1 MSLQSDF
8 VSRKSAGTKLRGKVA
23 VVTGASK
30 GIGASIAKELAAQ
43 GAAVVV
49 NYASSKEGA
58 EKVVGEITG
67 AGGRA
72 RAVGG
77 NVARPEEIQTL
88 FDEAKKAYG
97 KVDILVNNAGLYRF
111 APLDDITVESI
122 ATMFDVN
129 VKGLLLATK
138 AAVAMFPV
146 EGGSVI
152 NIGSNAGEQGPA
164 EAAVY
169 SGTKGAVNSITRS
182 LARELGPKKIRVNAL
197 NPGPVETEGLDASG
211 VAESDWG
218 KQMRKNTPLG
228 RFGHPDDIAS
238 IAAFLA
244 SDDARWITGSLIEAA
259 GGLR

>member
-1 MSLQSDF
+1 MSLQSD
-8 VSRKSAGTKLRGKVA
+8 VVPPKSAGKKLMGKVA

-30 GIGASIAKELAAQ
+30 GIGASIAKELAAE

-58 EKVVGEITG
+58 EKVVGEITR
-67 AGGRA
+67 AGGKA
-72 RAVGG
+72 RAVAG
-77 NVARPEEIQTL
+77 NVAHADEIAKL

-97 KVDILVNNAGLYRF
+97 KVDILVNNAGVYRF
-111 APLDDITVESI
+111 APLQDITVESI
-122 ATMFDVN
+122 AGMFNVN
-129 VKGLLLATK
+129 VTGLLLATK
-138 AAVAMFPV
+138 AALPMFPP

-164 EAAVY
+164 MAAVY

-182 LARELGPKKIRVNAL
+182 LARELGPRKIRVNAL
-197 NPGPVETEGLDASG
+197 NPGPVETEGLDTAGVKASPF
-211 VAESDWG
+211 G
-218 KQMRKNTPLG
+218 KQMLENTPLG

-238 IAAFLA
+238 VAVFLA
-244 SDDARWITGSLIEAA
+244 SDDARWVTGSLIEAA